1 MTRSSIRGMTL
12 VEVLIASS
20 VFAMVMLALATA
32 FSTFGKTYT
41 RLSEETAAAS
51 RVREVDQF
59 VRKTM
64 RSALSSPGLFQGSA
78 SAVSWV
84 APIDRIGGAGGLQH
98 IKLLVNGDQLVLR
111 FAPFSVGYDGQ
122 TEPSWASAVPDVA
135 LLDGLDRG
143 SLSYK
148 LYPDSG
154 WQAQYE
160 SVDGVGSQNSPVPW
174 AVKLEWAAEGK
185 EWPPVITRLERY
197 GMSQ

>member
-1 MTRSSIRGMTL
+1 MTRSSMRGMTL

-41 RLSEETAAAS
+41 KLSQETSAAS
-51 RVREVDQF
+51 RMREVDQF
-59 VRKTM
+59 LRTTM
-64 RSALSSPGLFQGSA
+64 KSALSSPGLFKGGV

-84 APIDRIGGAGGLQH
+84 APIDRVGGAGGLQH
-98 IKLLVNGDQLVLR
+98 IKLVVAGDQLVLR
-111 FAPFSVGYDGQ
+111 FAPFSVGYDAE

-135 LLDGLDRG
+135 LLDGLEMG
-143 SLSYK
+143 ALSYK

-154 WQAQYE
+154 WQAQSE
-160 SVDGVGSQNSPVPW
+160 PSDSVSAQNSPVPW
-174 AVKLEWAAEGK
+174 AVRLDWAAGGK
-185 EWPPVITRLERY
+185 EWPPVISRLERY